1 MCLDCRPR
9 VRTPTLKRAFA
20 DADGNGAMSLRIAL
34 LVALALLAAA
44 AAPFLPATTAGA
56 ASLGGWN
63 LGEQRAVREAG
74 VMHNLDDQAFHGE
87 RPLSGHELPEALAAV
102 AAQLGVAPVAAPFS
116 GVSVTTFDRLLV
128 DQLGATD
135 VAASVQHQA
144 WRAGLQPPA
153 TFGTEVVARYLG
165 LRENHPFPHEEL
177 ELYPTDA
184 ITRAE
189 AAHSFAV
196 ALTWRGGA
204 AQAARELF
212 SQFVLPRYTA
222 AQKRVLRL
230 AVSRIGMPYIWG
242 GETDGAGMG
251 FGGQEHGGYDC
262 SGFVWRVFKL
272 SGFSWGRQL
281 RGRTA
286 ASQAGEIARGARV
299 RLDDVHPADLVF
311 FGPGRFWQ
319 KATERRIVHEGI
331 ALSPDWMIHSSAQ
344 GVYVSPVRLD
354 AWRAKRFSWA
364 RRVL

>member
-1 MCLDCRPR
+1 
-9 VRTPTLKRAFA
+9 
-20 DADGNGAMSLRIAL
+20 MSLRIPL
-34 LVALALLAAA
+34 LLALAALAAA
-44 AAPFLPATTAGA
+44 VSLLPATTARA

-74 VMHNLDDQAFHGE
+74 VLHNLDDQAFHGE
-87 RPLSGHELPEALAAV
+87 RPLSGHQLPEALAV
-102 AAQLGVAPVAAPFS
+102 LAARLGVAQVAAPSS

-135 VAASVQHQA
+135 VAAAVQHQA

-153 TFGTEVVARYLG
+153 IFGTEVVARYLG
-165 LRENHPFPHEEL
+165 LRDNHPFPHEEL

-196 ALTWRGGA
+196 ALKWQGGG

-286 ASQAGEIARGARV
+286 ASQAGEIARNTRI

-311 FGPGRFWQ
+311 FGQGRFWQ
-319 KATERRIVHEGI
+319 RATERRIVHEGI
-331 ALSPDWMIHSSAQ
+331 ALSPDWMIHSSDQ
-344 GVYVSPVRLD
+344 GVYVSPLRLD
-354 AWRAKRFSWA
+354 PWRAKRFSWA

>member
-1 MCLDCRPR
+1 MWLDCRPR
-9 VRTPTLKRAFA
+9 VRTLPLKRRWT
-20 DADGNGAMSLRIAL
+20 DADGNGAMSLRISL
-34 LVALALLAAA
+34 LAVLAVLAAA
-44 AAPFLPATTAGA
+44 AASLLPATA
-56 ASLGGWN
+56 ARASSLGGWN
-63 LGEQRAVREAG
+63 LGEQHAVRQAG
-74 VMHNLDDQAFHGE
+74 VMHDLDDQAFHGE
-87 RPLSGHELPEALAAV
+87 RPVSGHELPEALAAF
-102 AAQLGVAPVAAPFS
+102 AAQLGVAPVAAPSS

-128 DQLGATD
+128 AQLGATD
-135 VAASVQHQA
+135 VAAAVQHEA
-144 WRAGLQPPA
+144 WSAGLQPPA

-165 LRENHPFPHEEL
+165 LRDNHPFPHEEL
-177 ELYPTDA
+177 ELFPTDA

-196 ALTWRGGA
+196 ALKWQGGG
-204 AQAARELF
+204 AQAARDAF
-212 SQFVLPRYTA
+212 SRFVLPSYTA
-222 AQKRVLRL
+222 AQERVLRL
-230 AVSRIGMPYIWG
+230 AVSKIGMPYIWG

-272 SGFSWGRQL
+272 SGFSWGRQI

-286 ASQAGEIARGARV
+286 ASQAGEIARGARI

-331 ALSPDWMIHSSAQ
+331 ALSPDWMIHSSDQ
-344 GVYVSPVRLD
+344 GVYVSPLRLD
-354 AWRAKRFSWA
+354 PWRAKRFSWA